1 MKRDSSTAIAS
12 KLGLGTVQFG
22 LDYGVANSGGKTS
35 RDQVRHILEAASLAG
50 VRIIDTASMYGES
63 EAVLGASWPSEHHF
77 QVVTKTPRLV
87 AADAADLLTRT
98 MFQSLE
104 RLKLD
109 AVYGLLVHNAADL
122 LTDNGSLLVETMLR
136 LKEQGVVKKT
146 GVSVYNGQQ
155 IDALLKKFTP
165 DLIQLPMNVLD
176 QRLLGSGHLTRL
188 KQLGVEIHVRSAFL
202 QGLLLME
209 PDSIHPYFEQIR
221 GHLRDY
227 RRFLDEQGLSPIQ
240 AALGFVA
247 RLEEVDIV
255 LCGVDSLRHFE
266 EIIASPDIG
275 SRADFGRFAINEEA
289 MIDPSQWRL
298 A

>member
-1 MKRDSSTAIAS
+1 
-12 KLGLGTVQFG
+12 
-22 LDYGVANSGGKTS
+22 
-35 RDQVRHILEAASLAG
+35 
-50 VRIIDTASMYGES
+50 
-63 EAVLGASWPSEHHF
+63 
-77 QVVTKTPRLV
+77 
-87 AADAADLLTRT
+87 
-98 MFQSLE
+98 
-104 RLKLD
+104 
-109 AVYGLLVHNAADL
+109 VHNAADL